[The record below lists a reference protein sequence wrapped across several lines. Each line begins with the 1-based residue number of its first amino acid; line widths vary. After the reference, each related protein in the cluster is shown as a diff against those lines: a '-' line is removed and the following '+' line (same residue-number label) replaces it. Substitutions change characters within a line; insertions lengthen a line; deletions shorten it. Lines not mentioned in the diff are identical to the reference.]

1 MTKGK
6 IIYSLPVQLL
16 VNHLKKNQ
24 VMLFIW
30 LLLFGF
36 VSQQFGRWM
45 GIPYLF
51 LDPEYMGKVNAQSLF
66 LLGISFGIFNMSFQI
81 TSYILDS
88 NRFSFIGTLKSPFLR
103 FFENNSLIPTLF
115 IIVYF
120 YNFFVFQYHNGLQ
133 DHLSIVLE
141 AAAFLF
147 GSLLIKVIL
156 LFYFKLSNKDIFMV
170 LASSV
175 ENTLRKNKFNR
186 VNVLKTISV
195 NKKSK
200 YKVEYYYKFPFHL
213 IPVEKDRT
221 IEKHLLVK
229 VFDQNH
235 INAVFI
241 ELLIFVL
248 IVVFSQ
254 FNDIPSLQI
263 PAGASALIFGSFI
276 IMLTGA
282 LSYWLKGWAI
292 TTVVI
297 LTFCLNY
304 LTKNGILKLDNEAFG
319 INYQSSKADFSLD
332 NLADLTSD
340 QNYLTDVKSTERI
353 LENWKAKFVLEGKP
367 KMIFICTSGGG
378 QRAAVWS
385 LRSLQEIDRATQGKL
400 MNNCILMTGA
410 SGGMIGSAYFR
421 ELYLRNKLGILGNYH
436 DEKYVDNI
444 SKDVL
449 NPLLSTFFVND
460 IFFRVRNFELNGLQ
474 YTKDRGFAFEQQLC
488 RNTDYMMNK
497 SVMQYKNYEK
507 NAFIPMIFLAPTIVN
522 DGRKLYISPQNISY
536 MCTAQIDA
544 KRNTEQ
550 RIKGVEFRRMFAKQ
564 MADSLRFMSGLR
576 MNATFPY
583 ITPNVVLPSYPAM
596 EIMDAGLADNFGIT
610 DAVRF
615 LFVFKDWIAQN
626 TSGVI
631 LVSIRDSEK
640 ENIIEKRKGQ
650 TIAEKFLN
658 PIGSLYNNWDMLQDI
673 NNDNVVDYAKGWF
686 NGPLDIVNFEYIPSF
701 KHWSFEKPKKDTLS
715 AEKKDLLERASLSWH
730 LTIREKE
737 SLKRMFNEDNNQ
749 ASLVKLKT
757 LLGDETIPA
766 GSALPNKISR

>member
-1 MTKGK
+1 
-6 IIYSLPVQLL
+6 
-16 VNHLKKNQ
+16 
-24 VMLFIW
+24 
-30 LLLFGF
+30 
-36 VSQQFGRWM
+36 M
-45 GIPYLF
+45 GVPYLF
-51 LDPEYMGKVNAQSLF
+51 LDPEYMGKVSPQSLF
-66 LLGISFGIFNMSFQI
+66 LLGTSFGIFNMSFQI

-103 FFENNSLIPTLF
+103 FFQNNSLIPTF
-115 IIVYF
+115 FVIVYF

-133 DHLSIVLE
+133 DHWSIVLE
-141 AAAFLF
+141 AASFLF
-147 GSLLIKVIL
+147 GMLLIKAIL
-156 LFYFKLSNKDIFMV
+156 LFYFKLSNKDIFMI

-186 VNVLKTISV
+186 VNVLKTITV
-195 NKKSK
+195 NKKTK
-200 YKVEYYYKFPFHL
+200 YRVDYYYEFPFKL
-213 IPVEKDRT
+213 IPVDKSKT
-221 IEKHLLVK
+221 IEKHLLIK

-241 ELLIFVL
+241 ELLLFVL

-297 LTFCLNY
+297 LTVGLNY

-319 INYQSSKADFSLD
+319 INYQSSRADFSLD

-340 QNYLTDVKSTERI
+340 QNYLDDVKSTEKI
-353 LENWKAKFVLEGKP
+353 LENWKSKFVLGGKP

-385 LRSLQEIDRATQGKL
+385 LRTLQEIDKATHGQL

-421 ELYLRNKLGILGNYH
+421 ELYLRNKLGAIHDFH

-460 IFFRVRNFELNGLQ
+460 IFFRVRTFEINGLE

-488 RNTDYMMNK
+488 RNTNYMMNK
-497 SVMQYKNYEK
+497 SIMDYQEYENK
-507 NAFIPMIFLAPTIVN
+507 AFIPMIFLSPTIVN

-583 ITPNVVLPSYPAM
+583 ITPNVVLPSYPLM
-596 EIMDAGLADNFGIT
+596 EIMDAGLSDNFGIT
-610 DAVRF
+610 DAMRF
-615 LFVFKDWIAQN
+615 LFVFKDWVAQN

-631 LVSIRDSEK
+631 IVSIRDSEK
-640 ENIIEKRKGQ
+640 ETMVEKRKGQ

-686 NGPLDIVNFEYIPSF
+686 PGHLDVVNFEYIPSS
-701 KHWSFEKPKKDTLS
+701 KHWNYLGKPKKDSLS
-715 AEKKDLLERASLSWH
+715 PEKKEILERASLSWH

-737 SLKRMFNEDNNQ
+737 SLKHMFFEDNNQ

-757 LLGDETIPA
+757 LLEDEAIPSS